1 MPQKLVPGTVMP
13 YADIPGGMF
22 SLFRPMI
29 EAADG
34 LTLGQVSAIT
44 GLEYSTIQNWVKR
57 GFVDHPVKK
66 KYYERQL
73 ARILIISSLRD
84 AMSIDR
90 IAELLTM
97 VNGDVFDVSDDI
109 IPEGKLYDYL
119 CETVRRMDSHGISEE
134 ETGRII
140 GEVTAEYTGPSADSV
155 HRLRLALFVMVCA
168 YVSAELKRE
177 AELYFLQLKEGRT
190 DE

>member
-1 MPQKLVPGTVMP
+1 
-13 YADIPGGMF
+13 
-22 SLFRPMI
+22 
-29 EAADG
+29 
-34 LTLGQVSAIT
+34 
-44 GLEYSTIQNWVKR
+44 
-57 GFVDHPVKK
+57 
-66 KYYERQL
+66 
-73 ARILIISSLRD
+73 
-84 AMSIDR
+84 MSIDR
-90 IAELLTM
+90 IAELLSM

-119 CETVRRMDSHGISEE
+119 CETVRRMDSRGISEE